1 MFFNWYDTKGM
12 GTNWYEYVP
21 PQDPKELGPATSPV
35 IDGTDTLTSYELEQ
49 LLRTQYGIAPLQ
61 EKEDE
66 DPAIRAMQRR
76 SQTGRLD
83 LMNIQTIYHSDIK
96 YDSFN
101 DYLKANKLPDRSGF
115 FSNTQFPEDDGI
127 TATQGAGLGYGLTGD
142 PFMGLVGGFIGAETH
157 IVADPTGEFNR
168 GIPKTGIGNP
178 LASMAIAA
186 EYKGLAAI
194 RDARIENPEGTVKEN
209 GFAFNL
215 GGVTIWRDPNGTRYN
230 GQLDRIGIDQKI
242 AGQLE
247 KLVMGREMGNYFMD
261 NIFNEEDINFFA
273 EKAVAAGIY
282 GDGDIEGTATPG
294 SLTGM
299 SGIDFNDMILS
310 TKNGG
315 YRLDGSFNFKGQ
327 VGRNGFDVDF
337 KDLTRDVFNGNKNVA
352 RGWLNTSRSTRN
364 ASAAQKIQSLQYF
377 ILQSRGYDPL
387 EARQWVATG
396 ALKAAA
402 ITSTGI
408 RPAVPVT
415 GSGQIVSGSD
425 GRQTLKPATQSPNF
439 LGIREPSEAPP
450 GAQTFVNVPGVGFV
464 PPERAASIRAER
476 ARSGG
481 GDRDESMDRGLSR
494 ESVSTPSSSG
504 DPRGYSMRALG
515 GDVPTEPEGFVQGA
529 PQPREEDGF
538 VSRAE
543 ADRPA
548 PESGFIVRPPSEVSD
563 NASIAD
569 DIDMEP
575 EVGGEILNA
584 SAVTMAG
591 EKDIYEMIEDAK
603 KYRKNV
609 KGIDKPVETS
619 NIKIS
624 EGEVY
629 IEPELADIIGRDKI
643 RKINERGVPATKKKQ
658 QRSIFNF
665 FSK

>member
-12 GTNWYEYVP
+12 GQNWYEYVP
-21 PQDPKELGPATSPV
+21 PADDDAMGPPKVDPILPITPITPESMYGPAA
-35 IDGTDTLTSYELEQ
+35 DLY
-49 LLRTQYGIAPLQ
+49 R
-61 EKEDE
+61 EDE

-83 LMNIQTIYHSDIK
+83 LMNIQTIHHGDIK

-101 DYLKANKLPDRSGF
+101 DYLKANKLPDRSGL
-115 FSNTQFPEDDGI
+115 FSNTQFPEDDGT
-127 TATQGAGLGYGLTGD
+127 TASQGAGLGYGLTGD
-142 PFMGLVGGFIGAETH
+142 PFMGMIGGFIGAETH

-194 RDARIENPEGTVKEN
+194 RDARLENPDGTIKEG

-247 KLVMGREMGNYFMD
+247 NLMMGREMGNYFMD

-282 GDGDIEGTATPG
+282 GGGDTTGTATPG

-299 SGIDFNDMILS
+299 SGIDFNDMILA

-327 VGRNGFDVDF
+327 VGRNGYDVDF
-337 KDLTRDVFNGNKNVA
+337 KDLTRDVFGGNKNVA
-352 RGWLNTSRSTRN
+352 RGWLNSSRSTKN
-364 ASAAQKIQSLQYF
+364 ASAAQKIQNLQYF

-387 EARQWVATG
+387 EARNMVITG
-396 ALKAAA
+396 SLKAAA
-402 ITSTGI
+402 ITSTG
-408 RPAVPVT
+408 VT
-415 GSGQIVSGSD
+415 GSGQIIGGSG

-439 LGIREPSEAPP
+439 LGIKEPSEAPP

-464 PPERAASIRAER
+464 SPERAAAIQRD
-476 ARSGG
+476 RSE
-481 GDRDESMDRGLSR
+481 DRDNRDESMDRGLSR

-515 GDVPTEPEGFVQGA
+515 GDVPAEPEGFVQGA

-658 QRSIFNF
+658 KKATQRV
-665 FSK
+665 